1 MMASKEYSS
10 PNWSGKKKTLSDEM
24 LVVVPAVPEEAVV
37 LGAALAAK
45 AGWVS

>member
-10 PNWSGKKKTLSDEM
+10 PNSSGRKSLPSDEV